1 MGLQAV
7 DTPLDIHTVSGF
19 AQLIFTFCFNEQ
31 NLLQEVQACE
41 PMRFSLEA
49 DCKELVEGGTLDK
62 ADLDG
67 VAKTT
72 NAIGQRWND
81 LDQHV
86 HDRQKK

>member
-1 MGLQAV
+1 M
-7 DTPLDIHTVSGF
+7 
-19 AQLIFTFCFNEQ
+19 
-31 NLLQEVQACE
+31 
-41 PMRFSLEA
+41 EA